1 MPTDKYPREYSSS
14 NTRKCRL
21 KSFVKEYF
29 RVNPSVPRPGRVFL
43 LRNIAFN
50 DDVEMLKFYLSIVTS
65 DVFEDLE
72 EILGHVCPKVLDFL
86 NRRAQKMN

>member
-1 MPTDKYPREYSSS
+1 M
-14 NTRKCRL
+14 
-21 KSFVKEYF
+21 
-29 RVNPSVPRPGRVFL
+29 NPSVPRPGRVFL